1 MKKILPLI
9 LVLLLS
15 SCAKVEKMSFSEFRN
30 KKLEIEAQ
38 ITQISEN
45 YEQVYRVN
53 FIGNGNVGEIE
64 ILEPESISGICAKIE
79 DGKVKF
85 NDTIVLMEEKLY
97 LSPLASISHILKAWE
112 GEPNEAGKIG
122 ENEELKFNDVISVFS
137 PEKPP
142 YSEIICDNKVV
153 LRVDFIK
160 SEVK

>member
-9 LVLLLS
+9 LVLFLS
-15 SCAKVEKMSFSEFRN
+15 SCAQVEDLSFSEFRN
-30 KKLEIEAQ
+30 KTLEIEAK

-45 YEQVYRVN
+45 YEQIYRVN
-53 FIGNGNVGEIE
+53 FIGNGDVGEIE

-85 NDTIVLMEEKLY
+85 NDTIVLTEEKLY

-112 GEPNEAGKIG
+112 NEPLEAGKIG
-122 ENEELKFNDVISVFS
+122 ENTELKFNDVISVFS
-137 PEKPP
+137 PEKPL

>member
-1 MKKILPLI
+1 MKKILPLV

-15 SCAKVEKMSFSEFRN
+15 SCSKVESSSFLEFRN
-30 KKLEIEAQ
+30 KNLEIEAR

-45 YEQVYRVN
+45 YEQIYRVN

-79 DGKVKF
+79 DGKVEF
-85 NDTIVLMEEKLY
+85 NDTIVLTEEKLY

-112 GEPNEAGKIG
+112 NEPDETGKTG
-122 ENEELKFNDVISVFS
+122 DNVELKFNDVISVFS
-137 PEKPP
+137 PEKPL